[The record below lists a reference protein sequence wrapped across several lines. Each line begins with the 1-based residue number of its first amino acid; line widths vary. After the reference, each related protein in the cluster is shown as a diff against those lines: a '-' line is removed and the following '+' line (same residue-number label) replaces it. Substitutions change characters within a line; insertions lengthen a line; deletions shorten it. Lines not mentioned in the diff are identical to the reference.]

1 MGDPAVHTPVVV
13 HGTIRPR
20 HTRHRAAGL
29 HGGRPSRSSWE
40 HRNQLSL
47 WVLLGVPFLL
57 VSLALVLN
65 FGLGPYSLYFM
76 RETAVATR
84 IKTLLLGLPFTLA
97 VGSLIAWLMA
107 DGAALGA

>member
-1 MGDPAVHTPVVV
+1 M
-13 HGTIRPR
+13 
-20 HTRHRAAGL
+20 
-29 HGGRPSRSSWE
+29 
-40 HRNQLSL
+40 
-47 WVLLGVPFLL
+47 
-57 VSLALVLN
+57 SLALVLN

-107 DGAALGA
+107 DGAALGV